1 MPGRHVI
8 SKLSHYYL
16 IFLFIIGLSLHLIM
30 FAGGGC
36 ALAAALPPLHEAESM
51 AGNGPEVL
59 AAISAMERD
68 SQLKELERQR
78 MGAKYF
84 VSTTFGY
91 SDEPL
96 FETSEE
102 SASYSKLGVGA
113 GLVFPLFG
121 TWNKQKISALE
132 SEIKSIESNFR
143 PLLLRMYNLTA
154 LRKAYV
160 TLWSECEK
168 IAMANRFLSTEE
180 ETYKIL
186 SEREK
191 TGLLLPADKLEFMT
205 AYDIA
210 RRDVASSIL
219 RKTQALQIIRLAT
232 GQLWEMPEKMEIP
245 DLPPFDGIKADI
257 ENHPELLW
265 RKEAL
270 KKYEALLS
278 EKKIVD
284 REGSFT
290 IGATAAKDFPGE
302 IGSGAYASFVISEP
316 LGTAFSKED
325 KANMAA
331 AKELERARRDE
342 LFTRI
347 KMQGEAEESASLAAY
362 ADANI
367 KAQGSRLAALAE
379 AVRERILRHASISG
393 DTFEQLQKSRYQYY
407 RGVMDLLDSEMIF
420 MQAGADLLGY
430 AYPGGEPPGI
440 SPRIRPISDSPVRSR
455 LLDPDWLLSKKNV
468 PGGPSRIETPAD
480 HMGKN
485 SKEGSGGRA
494 ASVPSAAP
502 DVLTSRTEAPEG
514 APSVSGSCGPLSVY
528 VWDASPFLSP
538 ETRMS
543 SLKKL
548 KSTGFGHL
556 LISFTPEQLKKMDI
570 YYHRMELEDLL
581 SAAERMGIR
590 TDLLLGDP
598 EWLYPDN
605 RKDLLEI
612 LLKMKNY
619 NFKGVHLDIEPDSL
633 PGAEEKRG
641 VLLEQL
647 IDTVSEAMKV
657 SGKPLSLSIHPRY
670 LEGDKGAGPRG
681 FNDLGLEYLSVMIYT
696 TNPDAAADR
705 MKNIM
710 LSHPGLK
717 FFLAQSVERALPK
730 EESYFLS
737 GIENF
742 GQNMDR
748 ICRKLSNNNNYKGV
762 IIQSWE
768 DFGGMLK

>member
-1 MPGRHVI
+1 MT
-8 SKLSHYYL
+8 SKFKTVKFCYYKRSVL
-16 IFLFIIGLSLHLIM
+16 IFLIIAQMLILSG
-30 FAGGGC
+30 FSASAGIV
-36 ALAAALPPLHEAESM
+36 LPPLHEAESM
-51 AGNGPEVL
+51 LGNGPEVL

-121 TWNKQKISALE
+121 TWNRQKINALE

-143 PLLLRMYNLTA
+143 PLLMRIYNLTA

-168 IAMANRFLSTEE
+168 IAMAKRFLSTEE

-232 GQLWEMPEKMEIP
+232 GQLWEMPEKMEVP
-245 DLPPFDGIKADI
+245 ALPSFSGIEADI

-290 IGATAAKDFPGE
+290 IGVTAAKDFPGE
-302 IGSGAYASFVISEP
+302 IGSGAYASITISEP

-325 KANMAA
+325 KANIAA
-331 AKELERARRDE
+331 SKELERARRDE

-347 KMQGEAEESASLAAY
+347 KMQGEAEETASLAAY

-367 KAQGSRLAALAE
+367 RAQRSRLSALAE
-379 AVRERILRHASISG
+379 AVRERILRHVSISG

-407 RGVMDLLDSEMIF
+407 RGVIDLLDSEMIF
-420 MQAGADLLGY
+420 MQTGADLLAY
-430 AYPGGEPPGI
+430 AYPGGEPSGT
-440 SPRIRPISDSPVRSR
+440 SPRISPISDSPVRKR
-455 LLDPDWLLSKKNV
+455 LLDPEWLLSKKNV
-468 PGGPSRIETPAD
+468 PGGASRIETPAD

-485 SKEGSGGRA
+485 SKEVSGVRA
-494 ASVPSAAP
+494 TAVPSSASDVIKSPAA
-502 DVLTSRTEAPEG
+502 APEG
-514 APSVSGSCGPLSVY
+514 TDAVSGTGRAHSVY

-538 ETRMS
+538 ETRIS
-543 SLKKL
+543 SLNKL
-548 KSTGFGHL
+548 KSAGMGHL
-556 LISFTPEQLKKMDI
+556 LISFTSEQLKKMEI
-570 YYHRMELEDLL
+570 YYNRMELEDLL
-581 SAAERMGIR
+581 LAAERMGIR

-605 RKDLLEI
+605 RKDLIEI
-612 LLKMKNY
+612 LRKMTNY

-641 VLLEQL
+641 ELLEHL
-647 IDTVSEAMKV
+647 IDTLTEAIKV

-670 LEGDKGAGPRG
+670 LEGDIGEGSRG
-681 FNDLGLEYLSVMIYT
+681 FNGIGLEYLSVMIYT
-696 TNPDAAADR
+696 TDPDAAAGR

-710 LSHPGLK
+710 LSHPALK

-730 EESYFLS
+730 DESYFLS
-737 GIENF
+737 GMESF
-742 GQNMDR
+742 GQNMER
-748 ICRKLSNNNNYKGV
+748 IGRELSDNNNYKGV